1 MPGMGTGFTQEG
13 RSLQDQHGSR
23 DVRGTALQK
32 VEDMDDTKSH
42 PARTVPWA
50 GVPRRCTRAPLP
62 AQASSR
68 AFRGATSDSSPEAL
82 SAGVLSA
89 WASGRAWTPGDGQ
102 KPSPRSSD
110 VGARTLIPA
119 RFSASD
125 AGPCGGGHQSRRI
138 RPETGAPGSQ
148 PGTPCRYP
156 CSKRT
161 DVHQSISLI
170 SSQY

>member
-1 MPGMGTGFTQEG
+1 M
-13 RSLQDQHGSR
+13 
-23 DVRGTALQK
+23 QK
-32 VEDMDDTKSH
+32 VEDVGDMRSH

-50 GVPRRCTRAPLP
+50 GVPRWRTRAPLP

-68 AFRGATSDSSPEAL
+68 AFRSATSGSSPEAL
-82 SAGVLSA
+82 RAGVRSA

-102 KPSPRSSD
+102 QPSPRSSD
-110 VGARTLIPA
+110 VGARLGSPLGSQRQTQGL
-119 RFSASD
+119 
-125 AGPCGGGHQSRRI
+125 GGGHQSRRS

-156 CSKRT
+156 HSKRT

-170 SSQY
+170 ISQY